1 MTSHKTYIRLVIF
14 SVISTFLALLP
25 LAAATLTTRALH
37 DNVEYRKI
45 RVESDAG
52 DVYVHLVLIDKSAI
66 EDGSLIVEPVSG
78 GTNAGSTGSVQSM
91 ANRSDA
97 FACINGPY
105 FAESGSKIYPLGFT
119 VLDGRVA
126 GVGNLNRPLVGLDP
140 DGDLK
145 IEVGHPKV
153 FVTSEA
159 YMQPVWIWSINASP
173 EEDVVTLFDRSWG
186 ASVSF
191 DGGLGGLG
199 VAVGPIPP
207 IESGENDIRIS
218 LHTDRMDDY
227 DGEVVE
233 VSTGGS
239 ISIPED
245 GFALVFRGRSV
256 PEAEKYTPGTGVAIY
271 AYELPDGFESLEWIV
286 TLGPWFIRNGN
297 YSNFT
302 SETSYGG
309 GITGRAVRSAIG
321 ITWNDEIF
329 FAKTTGPGLTTRQA
343 ADALIEC
350 NAREAV
356 MCDSGSSSGM
366 WVEGIGMVG
375 SSRAI
380 PLAFVVRE
388 STESDTGSHEPLRV
402 WEGRLAR

>member
-1 MTSHKTYIRLVIF
+1 MTSHKTYIHLVIF
-14 SVISTFLALLP
+14 SMLSAFLALLP
-25 LAAATLTTRALH
+25 LDAATIITRTFH

-45 RVESDAG
+45 QVESDAG
-52 DVYVHLVLIDKSAI
+52 DVFVHLVLIDKSAI
-66 EDGSLIVEPVSG
+66 EDGTLVVEPVSG
-78 GTNAGSTGSVQSM
+78 GTNAGSTGSVQSI
-91 ANRSDA
+91 ASRSDA

-105 FAESGSKIYPLGFT
+105 FAESDSKTYPLGFT

-126 GVGNLNRPLVGLDP
+126 GVGNLKRPLIGLDP
-140 DGDLK
+140 DGNLE

-173 EEDVVTLFDRSWG
+173 EEDVVTLFDRSLG

-191 DGGLGGLG
+191 EGGLGGVG

-207 IESGENDIRIS
+207 LEAGENDIEIS
-218 LHTDRMDDY
+218 SRTGRMDDY

-233 VSTGGS
+233 VSSGGS
-239 ISIPED
+239 ISIPEN

-271 AYELPDGFESLEWIV
+271 AYELPRGFESLEWIV

-297 YSNFT
+297 YNNFT

-329 FAKTTGPGLTTRQA
+329 FAKTTGPGLTPRQA
-343 ADALIEC
+343 ADVLIKC
-350 NAREAV
+350 NAKEAV

-366 WVEGIGMVG
+366 WIDGIGTVG

-380 PLAFVVRE
+380 PLGFIVRE
-388 STESDTGSHEPLRV
+388 STESDSAPHEPLRV
-402 WEGRLAR
+402 WEGRLRR